1 MILDKESLLKISGGY
16 ISATL
21 INAIVKGVTMLME
34 LGKSL
39 GSTIR
44 RVTSYNMFSREG
56 RDFYDQSSS

>member
-44 RVTSYNMFSREG
+44 RVTSNKPCG
-56 RDFYDQSSS
+56 I